1 MTSSPLWWGDWGS
14 LTRMRDPD
22 AARSP
27 RWLFRIAR
35 LRVSVGFVV
44 APVAFLLA
52 DPTYWSIAM
61 GACVAACGEAIRVWA
76 AGHVRKSEEVTSSG
90 PYRFTRH
97 PLYLGSGIVGV
108 GFVSAAAS
116 TPVTVIVLGYLAVM
130 MSIAITVEE
139 AGLRHKFG
147 STYDGYASGKLEP
160 SARAFS
166 LEQAVRNGEHRA
178 LLGFV
183 ASIGLLGLK
192 AWFGSK
198 V

>member
-1 MTSSPLWWGDWGS
+1 MVDLNASRSS
-14 LTRMRDPD
+14 
-22 AARSP
+22 

-35 LRVSVGFVV
+35 LRVTLGFVV

-52 DPTYWSIAM
+52 DPTYSSVVM
-61 GACVAACGEAIRVWA
+61 GGLVSACGEALRLWA

-108 GFVSAAAS
+108 GFVIAAAS
-116 TPVTVIVLGYLAVM
+116 LSVAVVVLGYLAVM
-130 MSIAITVEE
+130 LWVAITVEE
-139 AGLRHKFG
+139 AALREKFG
-147 STYDGYASGKLEP
+147 SAYDGYASGTLEASSRP
-160 SARAFS
+160 FS

-178 LLGFV
+178 LLGYV
-183 ASIGLLGLK
+183 ASLGLLSLK
-192 AWFGSK
+192 VWLGSI